1 MDCEGVGV
9 LGLAD
14 LGVLDTFFTAAPSP
28 GLKQVGGGGRYND
41 VLHCVV
47 QSTASASP
55 ESKMVCADTYYY
67 DLYL

>member
-28 GLKQVGGGGRYND
+28 GLKQVGGGGGGIMMCYT
-41 VLHCVV
+41 VLCKV
-47 QSTASASP
+47 QPVLALRVNG
-55 ESKMVCADTYYY
+55 MC
-67 DLYL
+67 